1 MKKSISIEM
10 DFVVAQQ
17 ILSNQEKLKN
27 QLRSKK
33 HTRIVKK
40 EETDIEDKRYKSY
53 GDCIKCG
60 QSLIWCYCMFY

>member
-10 DFVVAQQ
+10 DFVVAQR

-33 HTRIVKK
+33 HTSIVKK
-40 EETDIEDKRYKSY
+40 ETDIEDKRYKSY
-53 GDCIKCG
+53 SDCIKCG

>member
-10 DFVVAQQ
+10 DFVVAQR

-33 HTRIVKK
+33 HTSIVKK

-53 GDCIKCG
+53 SDCIKCG
-60 QSLIWCYCMFY
+60 QNLIWCYCMFY